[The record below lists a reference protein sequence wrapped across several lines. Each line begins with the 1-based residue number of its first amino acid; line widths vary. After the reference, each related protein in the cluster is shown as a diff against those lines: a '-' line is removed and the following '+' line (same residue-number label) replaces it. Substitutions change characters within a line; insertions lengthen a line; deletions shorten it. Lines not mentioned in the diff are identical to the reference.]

1 MAQDAVVL
9 ASLASLR
16 GLKAQLEA
24 LEATFV
30 AQAELVAD
38 VVEGGHPKR
47 GEVVE
52 ALHEAAV
59 AFRGG
64 GSRAGE
70 AAEFAKVK
78 LEGQPLER
86 ASLAALGIGRV
97 AVGVTNASA
106 GEKAAL
112 ELDLPVASPLDGEE
126 SERKEARGDD
136 DPGGA
141 GRRAPRASSST
152 SAATASWGPSS
163 TSRRS

>member
-47 GEVVE
+47 AEVVE

-59 AFRGG
+59 AFGGG

-78 LEGQPLER
+78 LEGRLPSCSAAPLER

-97 AVGVTNASA
+97 AVGVANASA

-112 ELDLPVASPLDGEE
+112 DLDLPVASPLDGEE

-136 DPGGA
+136 DGAPSGGGA
-141 GRRAPRASSST
+141 AAPT
-152 SAATASWGPSS
+152 SKRGSDTPQ
-163 TSRRS
+163 